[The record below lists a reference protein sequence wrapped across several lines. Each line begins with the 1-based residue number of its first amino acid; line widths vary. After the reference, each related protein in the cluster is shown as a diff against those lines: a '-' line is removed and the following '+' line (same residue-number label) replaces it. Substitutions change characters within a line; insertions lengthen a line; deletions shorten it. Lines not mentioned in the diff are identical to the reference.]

1 MYETLIK
8 YKVAMLKR
16 KQTFVAGMNTPDG
29 EEHGVSNLR
38 DMAVITSYHKRFD
51 LLLFCRLVGLKE

>member
-16 KQTFVAGMNTPDG
+16 EQTFAGMNTPDG

-38 DMAVITSYHKRFD
+38 DVAVFTSYHKRIE
-51 LLLFCRLVGLKE
+51 LLLSCRTVGLKE